1 MKRESFGRRQFITSV
16 AMSSLGFMLINP
28 ASSFGNIIEQLDK
41 SKKSDLL
48 FYTDSKGKKRRVT
61 TLVEWGIKRRQILDR
76 MEQAMGQLPHFS
88 NLPGMDIQILDE
100 VKEVGYS
107 RQIISFLVAKNERVS
122 AYLYIPFQKGKQE
135 KLPAVLA
142 LHPTGDLGKKIVDG
156 QGPLSNRAYAKE
168 LAQRGYVVIAPDYP
182 GFGDLK
188 EYDFNT
194 DRYQSGTMK
203 GIFDNMLCVDLLIA
217 RKDVDSDR
225 IGVIGHSLGGHN
237 AIFTGAFDKRLKV
250 IVSSCGWTLLDYY
263 NAGEAVT
270 KKFGGTLGPWA
281 QEQYM
286 PLLRDKYHLNIK
298 KMPFDFDEVIAAL
311 APRAFFSNSP
321 VNDGNFNVKGVK
333 KGIAEISEVYYF
345 LGAKDQLEVRYPNC
359 EHDFP
364 VEVRFEAY
372 GFLDEVLKLNYR
384 NKK

>member
-16 AMSSLGFMLINP
+16 ARSSLGFMLINP
-28 ASSFGNIIEQLDK
+28 VSTFANIIEQLDK
-41 SKKSDLL
+41 FKKSELL
-48 FYTDSKGKKRRVT
+48 FYIDSKGKKRRVT
-61 TLVEWGIKRRQILDR
+61 TLAEWEIKRNQILNR
-76 MEQAMGQLPHFS
+76 MEQAMGQLPRFS
-88 NLPGMDIQILDE
+88 NLPGIDIQILDE
-100 VKEVGYS
+100 IKGEGYN
-107 RQIISFLVAKNERVS
+107 RQTISFMVAQNERVP
-122 AYLYIPFQKGKQE
+122 AYLYIPFQKDKQE
-135 KLPAVLA
+135 KFPAVLA

-182 GFGDLK
+182 SFGDLK
-188 EYDFNT
+188 DYDFKA

-203 GIFDNMLCVDLLIA
+203 SIFDNMRCVDLLEA
-217 RKDVDSDR
+217 REDVDADR

-270 KKFGGTLGPWA
+270 KKFGGALGPWA
-281 QEQYM
+281 QERYM
-286 PLLRDKYHLNIK
+286 PLLRDKYHLDLK
-298 KMPFDFDEVIAAL
+298 KVPFDFDEVIAAL

-321 VNDGNFNVKGVK
+321 VNDSNFNVKGVR
-333 KGIAEISEVYYF
+333 KGIAEVSEVYHF
-345 LGAKDQLEVRYPNC
+345 LGTKDQLEVRYPNC

-364 VEVRFEAY
+364 EEVRFEAY
-372 GFLDEVLKLNYR
+372 RFIDKVLKPG
-384 NKK
+384 KQT

>member
-16 AMSSLGFMLINP
+16 ARSSLGFMLINP
-28 ASSFGNIIEQLDK
+28 VSSFANIIEQLDK
-41 SKKSDLL
+41 FKKSELL
-48 FYTDSKGKKRRVT
+48 FYIDSKGKKRRVT
-61 TLVEWGIKRRQILDR
+61 TLAEWEIKRNQILNR
-76 MEQAMGQLPHFS
+76 MEQAMGQLPRFS
-88 NLPGMDIQILDE
+88 NLPGIDIQILDDIKGE
-100 VKEVGYS
+100 GYN
-107 RQIISFLVAKNERVS
+107 RQTISFMVAQNERVP
-122 AYLYIPFQKGKQE
+122 AYLYIPFQKDKQE
-135 KLPAVLA
+135 KFPAVLA

-182 GFGDLK
+182 SFGDLK
-188 EYDFNT
+188 DYDFKA

-203 GIFDNMLCVDLLIA
+203 SIFDNMRCVDLLEA
-217 RKDVDSDR
+217 REDVDADR

-270 KKFGGTLGPWA
+270 KKFGGALGPWA
-281 QEQYM
+281 QERYM
-286 PLLRDKYHLNIK
+286 PLLRDKYHLDLK
-298 KMPFDFDEVIAAL
+298 KVPFDFDEVIAAL

-321 VNDGNFNVKGVK
+321 VNDSNFNVKGVR
-333 KGIAEISEVYYF
+333 KGIAEVSEVYHF
-345 LGAKDQLEVRYPNC
+345 LGTKDQLEVRYPNC

-364 VEVRFEAY
+364 EEVRFEAY
-372 GFLDEVLKLNYR
+372 RFIDKVLKPG
-384 NKK
+384 KQT